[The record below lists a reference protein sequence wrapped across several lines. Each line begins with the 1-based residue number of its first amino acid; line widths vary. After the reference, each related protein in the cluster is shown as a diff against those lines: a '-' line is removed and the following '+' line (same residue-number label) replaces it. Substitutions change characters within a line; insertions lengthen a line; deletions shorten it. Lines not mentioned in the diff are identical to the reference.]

1 MANEMQKTFTD
12 IVNDV
17 QTTVNARLE
26 EVREALKSGNLVE
39 YGTAMAALKKA
50 VSALNDAKCNVA
62 YSEFMKADA
71 PMIAAVKQFYI
82 TLTKIK
88 EERDKDGDSDAIIGV
103 NLEDKSARIDL
114 EKFCE
119 FARLD
124 KTWARKCCELRDLLE
139 LRETELYALAPDKL
153 ASKSFYFINAA
164 RKKKEGATP
173 DSNTQIVTKLQ
184 EIIDAA
190 IFVDNGEGKNAYKCN
205 NHDIAFIQDAV
216 TKFDAK
222 SKCSIAMLNE
232 RQFKTVMMSVFAR
245 CLGESYSVK
254 TGATKKSS
262 T

>member
-1 MANEMQKTFTD
+1 MAEEKKTYEEIASD
-12 IVNDV
+12 VQEIVNK
-17 QTTVNARLE
+17 RLE
-26 EVREALKSGNLVE
+26 EVRAALRDGDLNA
-39 YGTAMAALKKA
+39 YGVAMAALKKA
-50 VSALNDAKCNVA
+50 VASLNDAKCNVA
-62 YSEFMKADA
+62 YAEFMQSET
-71 PMIAAVKQFYI
+71 PMIAAIKKFYI

-88 EERDKDGDSDAIIGV
+88 EERDKDSDSDAVIAV
-103 NLEDKSARIDL
+103 SLESKDARIDL
-114 EKFCE
+114 EKFCD
-119 FARLD
+119 FAHLD
-124 KTWARKCCELRDLLE
+124 KTWAHKCCELRDLLE

-173 DSNTQIVTKLQ
+173 DSNTKIVTKLQ

-216 TKFDAK
+216 TKFNPK
-222 SKCSIAMLNE
+222 EKCSIAMLNE

-254 TGATKKSS
+254 TGGKKSAN
-262 T
+262 